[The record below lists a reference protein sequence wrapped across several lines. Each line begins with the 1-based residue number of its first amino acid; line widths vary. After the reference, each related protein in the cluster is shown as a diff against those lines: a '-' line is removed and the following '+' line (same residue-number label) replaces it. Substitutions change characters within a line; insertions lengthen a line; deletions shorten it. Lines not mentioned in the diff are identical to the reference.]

1 MPPLTGLRWPPFT
14 TPVRDFVLLL
24 LGYITKNARET
35 PHCFTASSSRLR
47 GHSAPPYGLKCPP
60 LPGYVG
66 PHLPRQ
72 FVTLYYYHSATLP
85 KMQGKRKGNAG
96 IRMGNA
102 REHLSR
108 VVVTSYNFLSGY
120 SAIYHHPGANS
131 RRITILFQLHLSQR
145 GIIMTLPRGS
155 IEQLKMEPLTNW
167 QLPGRPQELRTK
179 KVVRHF
185 LA

>member
-1 MPPLTGLRWPPFT
+1 MQGKRLTASQHRVVAYGATVP
-14 TPVRDFVLLL
+14 PVRA
-24 LGYITKNARET
+24 KM
-35 PHCFTASSSRLR
+35 
-47 GHSAPPYGLKCPP
+47 PP